1 MPSFLPFPSVIRTRQ
16 HVNLGRNP
24 RSLAK
29 TRLPRLVTTPQ
40 VTISE
45 AATQGYSTV
54 APPIAFNHSGAPSI
68 QHATVNNNTFVMR
81 VHTCRHCGEVFPS
94 YPDLRQH
101 LDSHV
106 QPPIGHTCTTCK
118 KSFTRREY
126 LLKHSSRCRPKPF
139 VCTVCDSSFGRKD
152 NLDRHKITVQCGS
165 PPQPGP
171 SAPKRRRIALNEDP
185 LFPPPV
191 EQLDDELSSDLQ
203 DAVRDNWGSIRTYV
217 VQGPVQ
223 TRYNHRLTTMDTRE
237 LQEPL
242 RQLFEEQTTDFKVN
256 LSFGFILKQKVTGRL
271 RYYHSSNNCCGRL
284 LEEPSLITNRG
295 DFDRFLAR
303 IQESDILQWAIAQR
317 PNSDWVCEHV
327 TNATFFLNKI
337 IHHPIG
343 CVGVTLPDYL
353 KHNKAIV
360 GLEKDHHRNA
370 TYNDNLCL
378 FRCLALHQGCDVR
391 RLETTVVTLYAKY
404 TDTLVHD
411 FAGVTIDDL
420 SKIEATFGVNVVV
433 YKLVPTGNEKTKAE
447 IVWRSL
453 CSYAQTMYLN
463 LYEAHF
469 SYIKDIRMYSHSY
482 KCSKC
487 EQALWKTPYDL
498 HRHERTCE
506 AGVNRKYKGGVYHPP
521 PSVFERLD
529 DEGIVVEKMLRYYP
543 YRATFDF
550 ESYFSDERLPA
561 NSDKLQWS
569 ARHIPLSV
577 SVASNV
583 PGHEA
588 PCCFITDGD
597 SDKLVADMMRHL
609 HTISD
614 AAYESLSVSY
624 ADVLDQLKARKES
637 WDDAESEANTEE
649 EENEKESKTNPFN
662 TLAGQL
668 LGWLRQLPVVG
679 FNSGK
684 YDLNVVKK
692 FFIPYLMKP
701 SEDDEIDETRF
712 VIKRQNTFM
721 CFSTNKLKFLDM
733 VNFLA
738 PGYSYDKYLTAYG
751 CMQQKGHF
759 PYEYMDGIGKLEDR
773 ALPPQAAFYSRLK
786 NEGISDEDYARCQAV
801 WHDNKME
808 TLRDYLIFYNNLDVT
823 PFLEAI
829 SKQFTFYRD
838 RGIDMFKDGISVPGL
853 SLLYLFNN
861 LPPKTF
867 FTVFNQTNSDL
878 HKLVKD
884 NIVGG
889 PAIIFHR
896 YHEKDVT
903 KIRGGGETCR
913 SIVGYDANALYL
925 WAIMQDM
932 PTGWYTRRREENKFR
947 PQQAQSYGQMAI
959 QWLTRESD
967 RTGCTIRHQGN
978 GREKR
983 IGKLPVD
990 GWCAETRTAY
1000 QFHGCFWHGCPKCHT
1015 DPEETNPKNN
1025 KTMATL
1031 LADTKKHTT
1040 YLRRHVKVVEMW
1052 ECDWKRE
1059 RDPPPRQKWKMTQQ
1073 QIITAVVDGTLF
1085 GMVECDVRVPEHLQD
1100 HFAEMQPIFKNTT
1113 VTRDDIGPFMRQYA
1127 EEHDIMSTPRRML
1140 VGSFHG
1146 IKLLLATPLLR
1157 WYLAHGLVVDR
1168 VYQIV
1173 DYEPNPCF
1181 QRFGESVSAARRAGD
1196 ADPEK
1201 AIIADTMK
1209 LLGNSAYGKTV
1220 TNIDKHRDVRYSTE
1234 VGTSSHI
1241 NNKRFR
1247 QLDVVTEDAY
1257 EITSNKVRL
1266 TYDLPLH
1273 IGFFVYQYAKLR
1285 MLQFY
1290 YDFIDRYV
1298 DRSLFQYCEM
1308 DTDSAYIALA
1318 GDSIDDLVSA
1328 EHREHYFKHRSEWL
1342 PAECCDEHKEEYVN
1356 TRLAE
1361 RTWTATEPCCIA
1373 RKAFDKRT
1381 PGLFKIEW
1389 CGDGFIGLCSKTYY
1403 CFGSTDKCT
1412 TKGLNKRQNTIDKDA
1427 FLSVLTNRR
1436 SDSGVNRGFRVR
1448 DSSVMT
1454 YIQER
1459 AALTYFYP
1467 KRKVLEDG
1475 LTTAP
1480 LDL

>member
-1 MPSFLPFPSVIRTRQ
+1 M
-16 HVNLGRNP
+16 
-24 RSLAK
+24 
-29 TRLPRLVTTPQ
+29 
-40 VTISE
+40 
-45 AATQGYSTV
+45 
-54 APPIAFNHSGAPSI
+54 
-68 QHATVNNNTFVMR
+68 
-81 VHTCRHCGEVFPS
+81 
-94 YPDLRQH
+94 
-101 LDSHV
+101 
-106 QPPIGHTCTTCK
+106 
-118 KSFTRREY
+118 
-126 LLKHSSRCRPKPF
+126 
-139 VCTVCDSSFGRKD
+139 
-152 NLDRHKITVQCGS
+152 QCGG
-165 PPQPGP
+165 PPQPEP
-171 SAPKRRRIALNEDP
+171 APKRRKVTHLHEDP
-185 LFPPPV
+185 VTPPPV
-191 EQLDDELSSDLQ
+191 EPSNDNLSSELQ
-203 DAVRDNWGSIRTYV
+203 DAVRENWTSIRTHV
-217 VQGPVQ
+217 VNGPVQ
-223 TRYNHRLTTMDTRE
+223 TRYNRRLTSLDTRD
-237 LQEPL
+237 LHEPL
-242 RQLFEEQTTDFKVN
+242 RQLFDQQTTAFKIN
-256 LSFGFILKQKVTGRL
+256 CSYGFLLKNKTTNRF
-271 RYYHSSNNCCGRL
+271 RYYHSSNNCCGRY
-284 LEEPSLITNRG
+284 LEEPSLVTNSQT
-295 DFDRFLAR
+295 FNAFLER
-303 IQESDILQWAIAQR
+303 IKETDVLQSAIAQR
-317 PNSDWVCEHV
+317 SNSDWVVELV
-327 TNATFFLNKI
+327 TNVTFFLNRI

-343 CVGVTLPDYL
+343 CVGVTLPDYV
-353 KHNKAIV
+353 KNNKAIV
-360 GLEKDHHRNA
+360 GLAKDEHGA

-378 FRCLALHQGCDVR
+378 FRCLALHQGRDVR
-391 RLETTVVTLYAKY
+391 HLEATVVTLYAKY
-404 TDTLVHD
+404 TDIPVHD
-411 FAGVTIDDL
+411 FAGVTIEDVH
-420 SKIEATFGVNVVV
+420 KVETKFKTNVVI
-433 YKLVPTGNEKTKAE
+433 YQLVKTPDGKTVAE
-447 IVWRSL
+447 LVRRSA
-453 CSYAQTMYLN
+453 AQYPETMYVH
-463 LYEAHF
+463 LYETHF
-469 SYIKDIRMYSHSY
+469 SYIRDMKKFSHSY
-482 KCSKC
+482 RCSKC
-487 EQALWKTPYDL
+487 ENSMWKRPAWL
-498 HRHERTCE
+498 EQHELRCE
-506 AGVNRKYKGGVYHPP
+506 AGVNRIYKGGVYRPP
-521 PSVFERLD
+521 ASIFERLD
-529 DEGIVVEKMLRYYP
+529 DEGIIVSPVLRYFP

-550 ESYFSDERLPA
+550 ECYFSDERLPT

-569 ARHIPLSV
+569 ARHVPLSV

-583 PGHEA
+583 PGYEPA
-588 PCCFITDGD
+588 QCYVTDGD
-597 SDKLVADMMRHL
+597 SDKLVADMMDHL
-609 HTISD
+609 TAISD
-614 AAYESLSVSY
+614 AAYESLLPLY
-624 ADVLDQLKARKES
+624 ADVLADLKTRKEA
-637 WDDAESEANTEE
+637 WDEEEEE

-692 FFIPYLMKP
+692 FFIPYMLKGN
-701 SEDDEIDETRF
+701 DKTRF
-712 VIKRQNTFM
+712 VIKWQNTFM
-721 CFSTNKLKFLDM
+721 CFSTTNLKFLD
-733 VNFLA
+733 VTQYLA
-738 PGYSYDKYLTAYG
+738 PGVSYDKYLKAYG
-751 CMQQKGHF
+751 CELQKGHF
-759 PYEYMDGIGKLEDR
+759 PYEYMDDLHKLEDR
-773 ALPPQAAFYSRLK
+773 VLPPQSAFFSRLK
-786 NEGISDEDYARCQAV
+786 NEGISNDDYARCQAV
-801 WHDNKME
+801 WRDNGME
-808 TLRDYLIFYNNLDVT
+808 TLREFLIWYNNRDVT
-823 PFLEAI
+823 PFLDAI
-829 SKQFTFYRD
+829 LKQFAFYRD
-838 RGIDMFKDGISVPGL
+838 RDIDMFKDGISVPGL
-853 SLLYLFNN
+853 SLLHLFND
-861 LPPKTF
+861 LPNDTY
-867 FTVFNQTNSDL
+867 FTVFNRTNSDL

-947 PQQAQSYGQMAI
+947 PQQTQPYGQMAI

-1025 KTMATL
+1025 KTMAEL

-1059 RDPPPRQKWKMTQQ
+1059 RDPPPCQKWKMTQQ
-1073 QIITAVVDGTLF
+1073 QIIAAVVDGTLF
-1085 GMVECDVRVPEHLQD
+1085 GMIECDIHVPPELRPY
-1100 HFAEMQPIFKNTT
+1100 FSEMQPIFKNTT

-1140 VGSFHG
+1140 VGRFHG
-1146 IKLLLATPLLR
+1146 IKLLLTTPLLR

-1173 DYEPNPCF
+1173 DYEPNPFF

-1201 AIIADTMK
+1201 AIIAETMK
-1209 LLGNSAYGKTV
+1209 LLGNSGYGKTV
-1220 TNIDKHRDVRYSTE
+1220 TNVDRHRDIKYCTE

-1257 EITSNKVRL
+1257 EMTSNKARV

-1298 DRSLFQYCEM
+1298 ERPLYQYCEM

-1318 GDSIDDLVSA
+1318 GDSIDDLVA
-1328 EHREHYFKHRSEWL
+1328 PEHREHYFRNRSQWL
-1342 PAECCDEHKEEYVN
+1342 PAECCDNHKDDYVN

-1436 SDSGVNRGFRVR
+1436 SGSGVNRGFRVR